1 MAKDPESLLV
11 GTLQAA
17 AQNWGVFD
25 WNNKLQ
31 QWDAS
36 AAQTKEA
43 RELSVAARKQLAE
56 DTKQFKKSVK
66 TVETAGANLQTSNT
80 EETANATIKA
90 IDALAKSCR
99 VTIKAYQGKHPN
111 ETQVLVQAWTNTT
124 YFRPCTPLILFFVLF
139 FKRKL
144 TI

>member
-1 MAKDPESLLV
+1 M
-11 GTLQAA
+11 
-17 AQNWGVFD
+17 
-25 WNNKLQ
+25 Q
-31 QWDAS
+31 QWDTS

-99 VTIKAYQGKHPN
+99 VTIKAYQGKQ
-111 ETQVLVQAWTNTT
+111 TFLT
-124 YFRPCTPLILFFVLF
+124 FTPSY
-139 FKRKL
+139 
-144 TI
+144 